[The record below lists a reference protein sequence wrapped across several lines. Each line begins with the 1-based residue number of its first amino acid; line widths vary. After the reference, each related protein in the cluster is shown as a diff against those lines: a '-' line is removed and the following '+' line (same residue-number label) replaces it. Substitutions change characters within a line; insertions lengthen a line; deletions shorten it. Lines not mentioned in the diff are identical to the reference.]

1 MIVDSE
7 KGGGEERVNERVS
20 CITRKMIVDYNVSQM
35 IIESEYNCTA
45 SAG

>member
-20 CITRKMIVDYNVSQM
+20 CITRKMIVDYNVSQRM
-35 IIESEYNCTA
+35 TKDDC
-45 SAG
+45 